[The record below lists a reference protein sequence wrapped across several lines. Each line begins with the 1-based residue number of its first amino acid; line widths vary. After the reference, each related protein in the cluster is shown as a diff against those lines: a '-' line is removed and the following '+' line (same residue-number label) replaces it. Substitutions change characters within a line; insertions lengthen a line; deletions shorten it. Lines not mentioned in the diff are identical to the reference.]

1 MRSLYRGLSA
11 HLDSLWCLLYLAN
24 AVIHVCFLKVSRPR
38 DSDHSALYKQDRLA
52 RDAWSTVSRPIP
64 AQLQY
69 SDQNG
74 DVMAPSRGT
83 SAGDRILEP
92 MIVLSGCSKQH
103 RIVVAGSNA
112 IELMLDLHRRG
123 YTRAA
128 ATANCGQ
135 PAGQYDVGLVDWRR
149 RTFKTLEVALDWLV
163 KFVSPAGVLVVWV
176 DPQKA
181 SANETL
187 RLSLEGRGFVVEDG
201 TVHECGCA
209 VLARRRQVKP
219 IRKAA

>member
-1 MRSLYRGLSA
+1 
-11 HLDSLWCLLYLAN
+11 
-24 AVIHVCFLKVSRPR
+24 
-38 DSDHSALYKQDRLA
+38 
-52 RDAWSTVSRPIP
+52 
-64 AQLQY
+64 
-69 SDQNG
+69 
-74 DVMAPSRGT
+74 
-83 SAGDRILEP
+83 
-92 MIVLSGCSKQH
+92 
-103 RIVVAGSNA
+103 
-112 IELMLDLHRRG
+112 MLDLHRRG

-135 PAGQYDVGLVDWRR
+135 PAGQYDVALVDWRR
-149 RTFKTLEVALDWLV
+149 RAFKTLEVALDWLV
-163 KFVSPAGVLVVWV
+163 KVVSPAGVLVVWV

-187 RLSLEGRGFVVEDG
+187 RLSLEGCGFVVEDG

>member
-1 MRSLYRGLSA
+1 MGRPHDSVHSMFNYRLCSGEMPGRRSAALS
-11 HLDSLWCLLYLAN
+11 
-24 AVIHVCFLKVSRPR
+24 PR
-38 DSDHSALYKQDRLA
+38 SSNTH
-52 RDAWSTVSRPIP
+52 
-64 AQLQY
+64 
-69 SDQNG
+69 QNG
-74 DVMAPSRGT
+74 DVMAPFRRI
-83 SAGDRILEP
+83 SAVDPILEP
-92 MIVLSGCSKQH
+92 MIGLAGCSKQH
-103 RIVVAGSNA
+103 HIVVAGSRA

-135 PAGQYDVGLVDWRR
+135 PAGQYDVALVDWRR
-149 RTFKTLEVALDWLV
+149 RAFKTLEVALDWLV
-163 KFVSPAGVLVVWV
+163 KVVSPAGVLVVWV

-187 RLSLEGRGFVVEDG
+187 RLSLEGCGFVVEDG